1 MTTFE
6 PWAAG
11 DTRPDVGARS
21 ATCAAL
27 NADIRALGAAK
38 DVVEIVSVKAVFESV
53 ISILALVRV
62 RVSVSPI
69 YYARS
74 LGTQLGWTY
83 RRRRVRRVSQVLR
96 SSMPRIEDRERR
108 EKCG

>member
-27 NADIRALGAAK
+27 NADIRALSAAK
-38 DVVEIVSVKAVFESV
+38 DVVEIASVKAVFESV

-62 RVSVSPI
+62 RVSASPI

-74 LGTQLGWTY
+74 LGTQLGWAY
-83 RRRRVRRVSQVLR
+83 RRRRVRRASQMLR
-96 SSMPRIEDRERR
+96 SSVPRVEDCERR
-108 EKCG
+108 ERYG